1 MRTPHSDRAE
11 SAELLRRNGIVPT
24 PQRIDIA
31 HAIFS
36 QHGHLSADQIL
47 GRVNASSTASSKAT
61 VYNTLKVLLRAGL
74 VREVIVDPTRVF
86 YDPNTEPHHHFY
98 VIDSGDLV
106 DIPAEQIRIDRLP
119 DIPAGT
125 VQEGIDVVVRV
136 RSAAAE

>member
-11 SAELLRRNGIVPT
+11 SAELLRRHGIVPT

-47 GRVNASSTASSKAT
+47 GRVNALSTASSKAT
-61 VYNTLKVLLRAGL
+61 VYNTLKVLLREGL

-86 YDPNTEPHHHFY
+86 YDPNTAPHHHFY
-98 VIDSGDLV
+98 VIDRGELV
-106 DIPAEQIRIDRLP
+106 DIPAEAVGIDRLP
-119 DIPAGT
+119 EPPTGM
-125 VQEGIDVVVRV
+125 VQEGVDVVVRV
-136 RSAAAE
+136 RSVPV